1 MRILIIGAGVL
12 GSNLAHSIKKGNDV
26 SILARNKTYENLKNN
41 GLIIKHKFGKKT
53 VDHFNV
59 IDKLD
64 ENDVY
69 DCIFIV
75 SRFSSLDSIVKIIE
89 KNKSKNIVFVGN
101 NMNAEKYIN
110 IKDKN
115 VLFAFFMAAGKKYD
129 GYINSICLNK
139 IEIGRTDGKD
149 ISNEFI
155 KSIFKETI
163 IKVIIENKM
172 NDYLKTHACAVLPLV
187 FASYKVDGNLKL
199 LKKDKEYSLLIMD
212 AIIEGY
218 DVLKKLGYEIL
229 PKGEYEN
236 CVNKKEKCAFIYRF
250 MFSNFIGKMCISD
263 HAMSAREEFILLDN
277 EFEKLKKKSKLET
290 KVYDK
295 LRLDFLNYKN

>member
-26 SILARNKTYENLKNN
+26 TILARNKTYENLKNN

-89 KNKSKNIVFVGN
+89 KNNSKNIVFVGN

-295 LRLDFLNYKN
+295 LRLDFLNYDK

>member
-1 MRILIIGAGVL
+1 M
-12 GSNLAHSIKKGNDV
+12 
-26 SILARNKTYENLKNN
+26 ARNKTYENLKNN

>member
-12 GSNLAHSIKKGNDV
+12 GSNLAHSIKKGNGV
-26 SILARNKTYENLKNN
+26 TILARNKTYENLKNN
-41 GLIIKHKFGKKT
+41 GLIIKHKLGNKT

-64 ENDVY
+64 ENDIY
-69 DCIFIV
+69 DVIFVV

-101 NMNAEKYIN
+101 NFTAEKYMN

-115 VLFAFFMAAGKKYD
+115 ILFAFFMGAGKKYD

-155 KSIFKETI
+155 KSIFKETK
-163 IKVIIENKM
+163 IKLTIENKM

-236 CVNKKEKCAFIYRF
+236 CVNKKEKCVFIYRF

-295 LRLDFLNYKN
+295 LRLDFLNYDK

>member
-12 GSNLAHSIKKGNDV
+12 GSNLAHSIKKGNGV
-26 SILARNKTYENLKNN
+26 TILARNKTYENLKNN
-41 GLIIKHKFGKKT
+41 GLIIKHKLGNKT

-64 ENDVY
+64 ENDIY
-69 DCIFIV
+69 DVIFVV

-101 NMNAEKYIN
+101 NMNAEKYMN

-115 VLFAFFMAAGKKYD
+115 ILFAFFMAAGKKYD

-155 KSIFKETI
+155 KSIFKETK
-163 IKVIIENKM
+163 IKLTIENKM

-295 LRLDFLNYKN
+295 LRLDFLNYDK

>member
-26 SILARNKTYENLKNN
+26 TILARNKTYENLKNN

-64 ENDVY
+64 ENDIY
-69 DCIFIV
+69 DVIFVV
-75 SRFSSLDSIVKIIE
+75 SRFSSLHSIVKIIE
-89 KNKSKNIVFVGN
+89 KNNSKNIVFVGN
-101 NMNAEKYIN
+101 NMNVEKYMN

-155 KSIFKETI
+155 KSIFNETK
-163 IKVIIENKM
+163 IKLTIENKM

>member
-1 MRILIIGAGVL
+1 M
-12 GSNLAHSIKKGNDV
+12 
-26 SILARNKTYENLKNN
+26 ARNKTYENLKNN
-41 GLIIKHKFGKKT
+41 GLIIKHKLGKRS

-64 ENDVY
+64 ENDIY
-69 DCIFIV
+69 DVIFVV

-89 KNKSKNIVFVGN
+89 NNKSKNIVFVGN
-101 NMNAEKYIN
+101 NMNAEKYMN

-115 VLFAFFMAAGKKYD
+115 ILFAFFMAAGKKYD

-155 KSIFKETI
+155 KSIFKETK
-163 IKVIIENKM
+163 IKLTIENKM

-212 AIIEGY
+212 VIIEGY

>member
-26 SILARNKTYENLKNN
+26 TILARNKTYENLKNN

-187 FASYKVDGNLKL
+187 FASYKVDGNLKF